1 MSQQQQITRETALHL
16 FAKQASAE
24 GIDLATVTEEQFNQ
38 GFDSFVEHILPEMLE
53 NGGEPVV
60 DPETPAAPGGEPT
73 VEAKVA
79 AATNALAWNAFLKQA
94 SAEGIDLAGMPE
106 KDVSE
111 LYGHFL
117 LNGVPQ
123 LLQQE
128 EVAAKE
134 AQAAAEKRAS
144 LEEVTVMGQHFAD
157 VAADG
162 ILSKLADAGVLK
174 YTPKFAAAPA
184 QQPETPAAPAPKVAS
199 QEDRVE
205 AIAAQRALAAQQPKV
220 ASLEDAIAARTQQIL
235 AGRR

>member
-1 MSQQQQITRETALHL
+1 MSQQQITRETALHL

-94 SAEGIDLAGMPE
+94 SAEDINLAGMPE

-174 YTPKFAAAPA
+174 YTPKFASALA
-184 QQPETPAAPAPKVAS
+184 QQPETPAPKVAS